1 MKRIIRHNKIKRNLS
16 TYLHG
21 TTFMSLEQA
30 IKHYM
35 SDGVVNL
42 PQAPE
47 GAFEYEVSPAPD
59 DLRGTADASFDR
71 LDFAAQF
78 AKDFMN
84 VKPNDVPKSSSSSEP
99 STTPSPASSE
109 AAPPSSD

>member
-1 MKRIIRHNKIKRNLS
+1 MKRRIRHNNIKRNLK

-21 TTFMSLEQA
+21 TTFMTLEQA

-47 GAFEYEVSPAPD
+47 GSFEFSESCSPD
-59 DLRGTADASFDR
+59 DLRTGVESSFDR
-71 LDFAAQF
+71 LDAASMF
-78 AKDFMN
+78 NKPF
-84 VKPNDVPKSSSSSEP
+84 VKQDVPNSSNIESASVSDSSSTVSN
-99 STTPSPASSE
+99 
-109 AAPPSSD
+109 D

>member
-1 MKRIIRHNKIKRNLS
+1 MKRFIRHSKIKRDLS

-59 DLRGTADASFDR
+59 DLRGTVDASFDR

-78 AKDFMN
+78 AKDFLN
-84 VKPNDVPKSSSSSEP
+84 AKPTDVSKSSSSSEP
-99 STTPSPASSE
+99 STTSPAASSE

>member
-1 MKRIIRHNKIKRNLS
+1 MKRNIRHSKIKRDLS

-78 AKDFMN
+78 AKDFLN
-84 VKPNDVPKSSSSSEP
+84 AKPTDVSKSSSSSDP
-99 STTPSPASSE
+99 SAASSE
-109 AAPPSSD
+109 AATSSSD

>member
-1 MKRIIRHNKIKRNLS
+1 MKRFIRHSKIKRDLS

-78 AKDFMN
+78 AKDFLN
-84 VKPNDVPKSSSSSEP
+84 AKPNDVPKSSSSSES
-99 STTPSPASSE
+99 STTPSAGSSE
-109 AAPPSSD
+109 PAIPSSD